1 MFRSPVFL
9 AAAALALLAPPSVW
23 AETIGQTLDGKR
35 LAVAVNCV
43 DRVEIQPDAGL
54 AGKVKVEVSS
64 SDADDLKDFVFAG
77 GETASVTRERHVCV
91 SSRINRPGVTVAI
104 HVPAGMAIDIKNGGS
119 TDFTVGAVGGALNA
133 HLAGSGTLKA
143 ETVTDLDLSIAGS
156 SDVQLGQAGGT
167 ADIHIAGSGD
177 VKIAN
182 ATMPSLQI
190 DVRGSGTVQ
199 VERGEIGTLGAA
211 VAGSGTLTIKA
222 VVKDANLSTVGSG
235 DIEVTKVTGSLS
247 TSKVGSGTIHAGRS

>member
-9 AAAALALLAPPSVW
+9 AAAALALLAPFSAR
-23 AETIGQTLDGKR
+23 AETISQILDGKR

-43 DRVEIQPDAGL
+43 DRVEIQPDANL
-54 AGKVKVEVSS
+54 AGKIKVEASS
-64 SDADDLKDFVFAG
+64 SDADDLRDFVFDG
-77 GETASVTRERHVCV
+77 GETASVTRERRVCIGL
-91 SSRINRPGVTVAI
+91 RINRPGVTVAI

-133 HLAGSGTLKA
+133 RLAGSGTLKA

-156 SDVQLGQAGGT
+156 SDVQLGRTNGA

-177 VKIAN
+177 VKIAS
-182 ATMPSLQI
+182 AMMPSLKI

-199 VERGEIGTLGAA
+199 IEQGEIGTLGAA
-211 VAGSGTLTIKA
+211 VAGSGDLTIKA
-222 VVKDANLSTVGSG
+222 VVKDASLSTVGSG
-235 DIEVTKVTGSLS
+235 DIEVAKVTGNLTS
-247 TSKVGSGTIHAGRS
+247 SKVGSGTIRAGRS